1 MASFYII
8 AIGGTGAKC
17 AEAIIHAVAAGLFTP
32 KPLKDSKIKILF
44 VDPDDA
50 NGNVSRAK
58 KTLEIYQKCYDLFKN
73 STVDGEQGQLPW
85 MSMPIE
91 DKDIW
96 SPFGSG
102 NKTLGDFFNYPNYK
116 DTPIGHLFDVLYTQ
130 AERKDNLDEGFH
142 GHPAV
147 GSAVMSQINFRQDPD
162 LFWKAFID
170 EVIQDYDR
178 GTPKIFLCGSIFGG
192 TGASGFPTLGK
203 LIRNQL
209 NSSKDPNK
217 PKLGGLL
224 MLPYFTYPV
233 PSSQDPTEIYADP
246 KDFLLKS
253 EAALQY
259 YLGQSEETFNI
270 IYLLGDNEPIDVGK
284 FKKGKADQLNEP
296 HFLELYAALA
306 ARHFWLS
313 DEIGTDRG
321 KVALMESHKPGVI
334 SWEDIPKQEKN
345 SLGNDIDTRD
355 ALITMTRFAFG
366 WTAGSAVDLKDAA
379 KIGIEK
385 VKSGMPWVADYFYTK
400 SFMGMGEDKSLP
412 ELDKEMEKIS
422 MIDNWCE
429 NFLSWLAL
437 IHYSQSSAER
447 IKLFQA
453 NKFADPGGLIRK
465 DINAFPDLVIDPQAD
480 RLKRS
485 QNNFRELTYG
495 FKPLKNKIGSPNTG
509 ALGLAKAWYLLS
521 KPQ

>member
-1 MASFYII
+1 MASLYII

-50 NGNVSRAK
+50 NGNVTRAK

-73 STVDGEQGQLPW
+73 STVDDEQWQLPW
-85 MSMPIE
+85 MSMSIE

-96 SPFGSG
+96 SPFGAG

-130 AERKDNLDEGFH
+130 AERIDNLDEGFH

-147 GSAVMSQINFRQDPD
+147 GSAVMSQINFGQDPD

-209 NSSKDPNK
+209 DLSRDPDK

-233 PSSQDPTEIYADP
+233 PPHQDQTEIYADP

-270 IYLLGDNEPIDVGK
+270 IYLLGDNELVDMGK
-284 FKKGKADQLNEP
+284 FKKGKADQLNKP

-313 DEIGTDRG
+313 DEIQTERG
-321 KVALMESHKPGVI
+321 KVALMESDQPGVI
-334 SWEDIPKQEKN
+334 SWKDIPKQEKN
-345 SLGNDIDTRD
+345 SLGNDIDAKD
-355 ALITMTRFAFG
+355 ALIAMTRFAFG
-366 WTAGSAVDLKDAA
+366 WTAGCAVDLQVAA
-379 KIGIEK
+379 AVGIEK
-385 VKSGMPWVADYFYTK
+385 VKAGMPWVADFFHTK
-400 SFMGMGEDKSLP
+400 RLFGEDKLP
-412 ELDKEMEKIS
+412 ELDKKEKDKIQI
-422 MIDNWCE
+422 IDNWCE
-429 NFLSWLAL
+429 SFLSWLAL
-437 IHYSQSSAER
+437 IHYSQSSAAR

-453 NKFADPGGLIRK
+453 NKFADPDGQIRK
-465 DINAFPDLVIDPQAD
+465 DITVFPDLVIDAD
-480 RLKRS
+480 RLNRS
-485 QNNFRELTYG
+485 QYRELTYG
-495 FKPLKNKIGSPNTG
+495 FKPLKNQIGSPNTG